1 MKFAFRWLGNAGFEF
16 RLGRTTLLVDPFL
29 TRTKQFRVFNGR
41 VAIDRQ
47 AINEHIKDCNHILVS
62 HTHFDHFMDVPQ
74 IALQTGAMVHGS
86 ANTCELGRRLGVPE
100 VQTHQISANSEFDF
114 GGIKVKVIPA
124 MHPWIPG
131 YSSGSLNP
139 DLDIPLR
146 LRDYR
151 MDSCLSFLI
160 SFQGR
165 RVLVWSS
172 IATEN
177 AIEADVLIC
186 RAVSN
191 ERWYAPLLASVKPRL
206 VIPSHWDDMFRP
218 LSEPPRPFFSP
229 PRLALLPL
237 RRIDLGEFEHKIKKV
252 KPDCEVL
259 VPERFKE
266 FQIWQE

>member
-16 RLGRTTLLVDPFL
+16 RLGKTILLVDPFL
-29 TRTKQFRVFNGR
+29 TRPKQSQVFFGR
-41 VAIDRQ
+41 TAVDRQ
-47 AINEHIKDCNHILVS
+47 AVNEHVKECSHILVS
-62 HTHFDHFMDVPQ
+62 HAHFDHFMDVPE
-74 IALQTGAMVHGS
+74 IALRTGAMVHGS
-86 ANTCELGRRLGVPE
+86 TNTCELARKLEVPE
-100 VQTHQISANSEFDF
+100 SQIHKIGATDEFSVDDIH
-114 GGIKVKVIPA
+114 IKVIAAV
-124 MHPWIPG
+124 HPRIPG
-131 YSSGSLNP
+131 FTSGQLKP
-139 DLDIPLR
+139 ELKPPLR

-266 FQIWQE
+266 YQIWQE